1 MPTFWDGFA
10 DAFSAVPAAAVY
22 NELEDRSADLHVG
35 ILRDW
40 AWYAAEANR
49 VLEQHAESR

>member
-22 NELEDRSADLHVG
+22 NELEDRSADLYVG